1 MSLEADNGALPEDAR
16 PTGEPSEGSACH
28 GGAVG
33 TGQFWVSCGP
43 QGPAVPREPAYMV
56 AVSLTSLESS
66 QVFCEQGKT
75 SI

>member
-1 MSLEADNGALPEDAR
+1 MRAARDA
-16 PTGEPSEGSACH
+16 GELW
-28 GGAVG
+28 G

-43 QGPAVPREPAYMV
+43 QGPAVPWEPAYMV

-75 SI
+75 SM